1 MVLQLLDG
9 DKFMESKVVFITGGD
24 KGIGRAIAELLVQSD
39 YQVVITYN
47 SNAKGAE
54 EFQIQYPNVTIYQCN
69 LQDKIKIHEI
79 ANDVLSKFK
88 HVDILIN
95 NAGFESDSTMLKMET
110 DQWENVIDVD
120 LRSLFY
126 TSKYFIPTMVE
137 NGWGRVINLSSILGY
152 TGVYGGANYAAAKAG
167 VVGYTKSLALELGG
181 KGITVNAI
189 APGLIETDL
198 LNRMPNKYKDR
209 LRENIPSRTF
219 GKPQDIANLVEFLIS
234 DKASYINGQTI
245 HVNGG
250 MYAI

>member
-1 MVLQLLDG
+1 MN
-9 DKFMESKVVFITGGD
+9 KKVVFITGGD
-24 KGIGRAIAELLVQSD
+24 KGIGRAIAELLAQSD

-47 SNAKGAE
+47 SNAIGAE
-54 EFQIQYPNVTIYQCN
+54 ELQTQQPNITIYQCN
-69 LQDKIKIHEI
+69 LQDKNRIREI
-79 ANDVLSKFK
+79 ANDVLCKLK

-95 NAGFESDSTMLKMET
+95 NAGFESDSTLLKMED
-110 DQWENVIDVD
+110 DQWENVLDVD

-126 TSKYFIPTMVE
+126 TTKYFVPAMVK
-137 NGWGRVINLSSILGY
+137 NGWGRVINLSSILGF
-152 TGVYGGANYAAAKAG
+152 TGVYGGANYATAKAG
-167 VVGYTKSLALELGG
+167 VVGFTKSLSLELGG

-198 LNRMPNKYKDR
+198 LKRMPDKYKER
-209 LRENIPSRTF
+209 LRDKIPSRLF
-219 GKPQDIANLVEFLIS
+219 GKPEDIANLVEFLIS

>member
-1 MVLQLLDG
+1 MTG
-9 DKFMESKVVFITGGD
+9 KVVFITGGD
-24 KGIGRAIAELLVQSD
+24 KGIGRAIAELLAKSD
-39 YQVVITYN
+39 YHVVITYN

-54 EFQIQYPNVTIYQCN
+54 ELQVLYPNITVYQCN
-69 LQDKIKIHEI
+69 LQDKTRIREI
-79 ANDVLSKFK
+79 ANDVLDKLK

-95 NAGFESDSTMLKMET
+95 NAGFESDNTMLKMDD
-110 DQWENVIDVD
+110 DQWENVLDVD

-126 TSKYFIPTMVE
+126 TTKCFIPKMVE

-152 TGVYGGANYAAAKAG
+152 TGVYGGANYATAKAG
-167 VVGYTKSLALELGG
+167 VVGLTKSLALELGG

-198 LNRMPNKYKDR
+198 LNRMPDKYKDR
-209 LRENIPSRTF
+209 LREKIPSRTF